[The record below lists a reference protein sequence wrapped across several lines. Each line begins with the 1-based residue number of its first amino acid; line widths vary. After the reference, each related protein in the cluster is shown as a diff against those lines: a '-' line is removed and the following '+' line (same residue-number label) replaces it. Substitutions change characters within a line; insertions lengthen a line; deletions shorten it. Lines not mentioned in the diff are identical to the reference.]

1 MTYQE
6 AVEYLYTQTPLF
18 QNVGQ
23 EAYKEG
29 LYNTVT
35 IDRHLGCPHKLFKTI
50 HVAGTNGKGSVS
62 HTLAAI
68 LQASGLKT
76 GLYTSP
82 HLTDFRE
89 RIRVNGKPVSQ
100 DYVVRFIP
108 NNKDFLEPLHPSFF
122 EVTTAMALSWFA
134 EQEVDVAVIETGLGG
149 RLDCTNIIT
158 PALSIITNIGYDHM
172 KFLGDTLSQIAFEKA
187 GIIKK
192 NVPVVIGEH
201 TPETRT
207 VFERKAEEVGTNIVF
222 AQDNCKIISHKYI
235 SPGKVIYQTAAL
247 TELESGLGGLC
258 QEKNANTILT
268 ALEVLQQNR
277 KFSITEQ
284 AIRKGF
290 KDVCR
295 MTGLRGRWQLVSKKP
310 DIICDTGHNSHGLKY
325 IAQHLEELS
334 SKPGFGQ
341 LRIVMGMVNDKDVS
355 YVLALMPRNARYY
368 FTQASVK
375 RALEASSLRD
385 MARQAG
391 LTGRVYGTVAQAVS
405 AAQREASAQ
414 DLIFVGGSTF
424 VVADLLTMPEF
435 FING

>member
-50 HVAGTNGKGSVS
+50 HIAGTNGKGSVS

-89 RIRVNGKPVSQ
+89 RIRVNGKPVSPEF
-100 DYVVRFIP
+100 VVSFIEK
-108 NNKDFLEPLHPSFF
+108 NREFLEPLHPSFF
-122 EVTTAMALSWFA
+122 EVTTAMAFSWFA
-134 EQEVDVAVIETGLGG
+134 DQEVDVAVIETGLGG
-149 RLDCTNIIT
+149 RMDCTNIIK
-158 PALSIITNIGYDHM
+158 PVLSIITNIGYDHM
-172 KFLGDTLSQIAFEKA
+172 KFLGNTLEQIAFEKA

-192 NVPVVIGEH
+192 NVPVIIGEH
-201 TPETRT
+201 TDETRP
-207 VFERKAEEVGTNIVF
+207 VFERKAEEVGTRVVF
-222 AQDNCKIISHKYI
+222 AQDNCKIISHKYV
-235 SPGKVIYQTAAL
+235 SPSKVIYETAAL
-247 TELESGLGGLC
+247 PELESGLAGLC
-258 QEKNANTILT
+258 QENNANTILT
-268 ALEVLQQNR
+268 AVDELKR
-277 KFSITEQ
+277 RRFSITET

-295 MTGLRGRWQLVSKKP
+295 MTGLRGRWQLVSRKP

-325 IAQHLEELS
+325 IAKHLEELS

-341 LRIVMGMVNDKDVS
+341 LRIVMGMVNDKDVTD
-355 YVLALMPRNARYY
+355 VLALMPKDARYY
-368 FTQASVK
+368 FTQASVQ
-375 RALEASSLRD
+375 RALDASSLRE

-391 LTGRVYGTVAQAVS
+391 LTGRVYRTVAHAVNT
-405 AAQREASAQ
+405 AQREAAPE

-424 VVADLLTMPEF
+424 VVADLLTMPDF
-435 FING
+435 FIQG

>member
-35 IDRHLGCPHKLFKTI
+35 IDRHLGCPHKLYKTI

-68 LQASGLKT
+68 LQASGYKT

-89 RIRVNGKPVSQ
+89 RIRVNGKPVTPEF
-100 DYVVRFIP
+100 VVKFIER
-108 NNKDFLEPLHPSFF
+108 NREFLEPLHPSFF
-122 EVTTAMALSWFA
+122 EVTTAMAFSWFA

-149 RLDCTNIIT
+149 RLDCTNIIK
-158 PALSIITNIGYDHM
+158 PVLSIITNIGYDHM
-172 KFLGDTLSQIAFEKA
+172 KFLGETLPGIAFEKA

-192 NVPVVIGEH
+192 NVPVVIGEY

-207 VFERKAEEVGTNIVF
+207 VFERKAEEVSTRIVF
-222 AQDNCKIISHKYI
+222 AEDNCKIISQKYHNP
-235 SPGKVIYQTAAL
+235 SKVVYETTAYPA
-247 TELESGLGGLC
+247 LESGLAGLC

-268 ALEVLQQNR
+268 ALDELKKK
-277 KFSITEQ
+277 KFNIPES
-284 AIRKGF
+284 AVRKGF
-290 KDVCR
+290 KNVCR

-325 IAQHLEELS
+325 IAKHLEELS
-334 SKPGFGQ
+334 AKPGFGQ
-341 LRIVMGMVNDKDVS
+341 LRIVMGMVNDKDITD
-355 YVLALMPRNARYY
+355 VLALMPRNARYY

-375 RALEASSLRD
+375 RSLDASTLRD
-385 MARQAG
+385 LARQAG
-391 LTGRVYGTVAQAVS
+391 LTGRVYRSVAQAVDTARRE
-405 AAQREASAQ
+405 AAQN

-435 FING
+435 FIQG

>member
-1 MTYQE
+1 MTYQD
-6 AVEYLYTQTPLF
+6 AIEYLYTQTPLF

-35 IDRHLGCPHKLFKTI
+35 IDRHLGCPHKLYKTI

-68 LQASGLKT
+68 LQASGYKT

-89 RIRVNGKPVSQ
+89 RIRIDGKPISP
-100 DYVVRFIP
+100 DFVVKFIE
-108 NNKDFLEPLHPSFF
+108 NNRDFLEPLHPSFF
-122 EVTTAMALSWFA
+122 EVTTAMAFSWFA
-134 EQEVDVAVIETGLGG
+134 QQEVDVAVIETGLGG
-149 RLDCTNIIT
+149 RLDCTNIIK
-158 PALSIITNIGYDHM
+158 PVLSIITNIGFDHT
-172 KFLGDTLSQIAFEKA
+172 KFLGDTLPRIAFEKA

-192 NVPVVIGEH
+192 NVPAIIGEH
-201 TPETRT
+201 CDQTRP
-207 VFERKAEEVGTNIVF
+207 VFERKAEEVGAKIVF

-235 SPGKVIYQTAAL
+235 NPSKVVYETAAL
-247 TELESGLGGLC
+247 PGLESGLAGMC

-268 ALEVLQQNR
+268 AVDELKR
-277 KFSITEQ
+277 RRFRITED
-284 AIRKGF
+284 AVRKGF
-290 KDVCR
+290 RDVCR
-295 MTGLRGRWQLVSKKP
+295 MTGLRGRWQLVRRKP

-334 SKPGFGQ
+334 SKPGAGQ
-341 LRIVMGMVNDKDVS
+341 LRIVMGMVNDKDIS
-355 YVLALMPRNARYY
+355 DVLAVMPRNARYY
-368 FTQASVK
+368 FTQASVQ
-375 RALEASSLRD
+375 RALDASTLRD

-391 LTGRVYGTVAQAVS
+391 LTGRVFRSVAQAINT
-405 AAQREASAQ
+405 AQREAAPE

-424 VVADLLTMPEF
+424 VVADLLTMRDF
-435 FING
+435 FIQG

>member
-35 IDRHLGCPHKLFKTI
+35 IDRHLGCPHKLYKTI

-68 LQASGLKT
+68 LQASGYKT

-89 RIRVNGKPVSQ
+89 RTRVNGKPVTPEF
-100 DYVVRFIP
+100 VVKFIER
-108 NNKDFLEPLHPSFF
+108 NREFLEPLHPSFF
-122 EVTTAMALSWFA
+122 EVTTAMAFSWFA

-149 RLDCTNIIT
+149 RLDCTNIIK
-158 PALSIITNIGYDHM
+158 PVLSIITNIGYDHM
-172 KFLGDTLSQIAFEKA
+172 KFLGETLPGIAFEKA

-207 VFERKAEEVGTNIVF
+207 VFERKAEEVSTRIVF
-222 AQDNCKIISHKYI
+222 AEDNCKIISQKYHNP
-235 SPGKVIYQTAAL
+235 SKVVYETTAYPA
-247 TELESGLGGLC
+247 LESGLAGLC

-268 ALEVLQQNR
+268 ALDELKKK
-277 KFSITEQ
+277 KFNIPES
-284 AIRKGF
+284 AVRKGF
-290 KDVCR
+290 KNVCR

-325 IAQHLEELS
+325 IAKHLEELS
-334 SKPGFGQ
+334 AKPGFGQ
-341 LRIVMGMVNDKDVS
+341 LRIVMGMVNDKDITD
-355 YVLALMPRNARYY
+355 VLALMPRNARYY

-375 RALEASSLRD
+375 RALDASTLRD
-385 MARQAG
+385 MARQVG
-391 LTGRVYGTVAQAVS
+391 LTGRVYRTVAQAVDM
-405 AAQREASAQ
+405 ARREAAPE

-435 FING
+435 FIQG

>member
-1 MTYQE
+1 MNYQE

-89 RIRVNGKPVSQ
+89 RIRVNGKPVSPEF
-100 DYVVRFIP
+100 VVNFIEK
-108 NNKDFLEPLHPSFF
+108 NREFLEPLHPSFF
-122 EVTTAMALSWFA
+122 EVTTAMAFSWFA

-149 RLDCTNIIT
+149 RMDCTNIIKPT
-158 PALSIITNIGYDHM
+158 LSVITNIGYDHM
-172 KFLGDTLSQIAFEKA
+172 KFLGDTLQQIAYEKA

-192 NVPVVIGEH
+192 NVPVIIGEH
-201 TPETRT
+201 NEITRE
-207 VFERKAEEVGTNIVF
+207 VFTRKAEEVGTKVIF
-222 AQDNCKIISHKYI
+222 AQDDCKIISHKYVNP
-235 SPGKVIYQTAAL
+235 SKVVYETAAL
-247 TELESGLGGLC
+247 PALESGLAGMC
-258 QEKNANTILT
+258 QQNNANTILT
-268 ALEVLQQNR
+268 AVDELKR
-277 KFSITEQ
+277 HKFSITEA

-295 MTGLRGRWQLVSKKP
+295 MTGLRGRWQRVGKKP

-325 IAQHLEELS
+325 IAKHLEELS

-355 YVLALMPRNARYY
+355 DVLAIMPKNARYY
-368 FTQASVK
+368 FTQASVQ
-375 RALEASSLRD
+375 RALDASKLRD
-385 MARQAG
+385 LAREAG
-391 LTGRVYGTVAQAVS
+391 LTGRVFRTVAQAVTT
-405 AAQREASAQ
+405 AQREASAE

-424 VVADLLTMPEF
+424 VVADLLTMPDF
-435 FING
+435 YIQG

>member
-35 IDRHLGCPHKLFKTI
+35 IDRHLGCPHKLYKTI

-68 LQASGLKT
+68 LQASGFKT

-89 RIRVNGKPVSQ
+89 RIRVNGKPVSPE
-100 DYVVRFIP
+100 YVAGFIEK
-108 NNKDFLEPLHPSFF
+108 NREFLEPLHPSFF
-122 EVTTAMALSWFA
+122 EVATAMAFSWFA
-134 EQEVDVAVIETGLGG
+134 EQEVDIAVIETGLGG
-149 RLDCTNIIT
+149 RLDCTNIIR
-158 PALSIITNIGYDHM
+158 PVLSIITNIGFDHT
-172 KFLGDTLSQIAFEKA
+172 KFLGDTLPRIAFEKA

-192 NVPVVIGEH
+192 NVPVVIGEYNE
-201 TPETRT
+201 ETRP
-207 VFERKAEEVGTNIVF
+207 VFERKAEEVNTRITF
-222 AQDNCKIISHKYI
+222 AQDNCKIISQKYI
-235 SPGKVIYQTAAL
+235 NPSKVIYETAAL
-247 TELESGLGGLC
+247 PALESGLAGLC

-268 ALEVLQQNR
+268 AIDELKRRRFKIPEA
-277 KFSITEQ
+277 

-290 KDVCR
+290 REVCR

-334 SKPGFGQ
+334 SRPGAGQ
-341 LRIVMGMVNDKDVS
+341 LRIVMGMVNDKDITQ
-355 YVLALMPRNARYY
+355 VLALMPRNALYY
-368 FTQASVK
+368 FTQASVR
-375 RALEASSLRD
+375 RALDAGSLRD
-385 MARQAG
+385 MAREAG
-391 LTGRVYGTVAQAVS
+391 LTGRVYRTVAQAVKT
-405 AAQREASAQ
+405 AQREAAPQ

-435 FING
+435 FIHG

>member
-35 IDRHLGCPHKLFKTI
+35 IDRHLGCPHKLYKTI

-68 LQASGLKT
+68 LQASGYKT

-89 RIRVNGKPVSQ
+89 RIRVNGKPVAPEF
-100 DYVVRFIP
+100 VVKFIER
-108 NNKDFLEPLHPSFF
+108 NREFLEPLHPSFF
-122 EVTTAMALSWFA
+122 EVTTAMAFSWFA

-149 RLDCTNIIT
+149 RLDCTNIIK
-158 PALSIITNIGYDHM
+158 PVLSIITNIGYDHM
-172 KFLGDTLSQIAFEKA
+172 KFLGETLPGIAFEKA

-207 VFERKAEEVGTNIVF
+207 VFERKAEEVSTRIVF
-222 AQDNCKIISHKYI
+222 AEDNCKIISQKYHNP
-235 SPGKVIYQTAAL
+235 SKVVYETAAYPA
-247 TELESGLGGLC
+247 LESGLAGLC

-268 ALEVLQQNR
+268 ALDELKKK
-277 KFSITEQ
+277 KFNIPES
-284 AIRKGF
+284 AVRKGF
-290 KDVCR
+290 KNVCR

-325 IAQHLEELS
+325 IARHLEELS
-334 SKPGFGQ
+334 AKPGFGQ
-341 LRIVMGMVNDKDVS
+341 LRIVMGMVNDKDITD
-355 YVLALMPRNARYY
+355 VLALMPRNARYY

-375 RALEASSLRD
+375 RALDASTLRD
-385 MARQAG
+385 LARQAG
-391 LTGRVYGTVAQAVS
+391 LTGRVYRSVAQAVDTARRE
-405 AAQREASAQ
+405 AAQN

-424 VVADLLTMPEF
+424 VVADLLTMPDF
-435 FING
+435 FIQG

>member
-35 IDRHLGCPHKLFKTI
+35 IDRYLGCPHKLYKTI

-68 LQASGLKT
+68 LQASGYKT

-89 RIRVNGKPVSQ
+89 RIRVNGKPVSP
-100 DYVVRFIP
+100 DFVVKFIEK
-108 NNKDFLEPLHPSFF
+108 NRDFLEPLHPSFF
-122 EVTTAMALSWFA
+122 EVTTAMAFSWFA
-134 EQEVDVAVIETGLGG
+134 EQEVDIAVIETGLGG
-149 RLDCTNIIT
+149 RLDCTNIIK
-158 PALSIITNIGYDHM
+158 PVLSIITNIGFDHT
-172 KFLGDTLSQIAFEKA
+172 KFLGSTLPGIAFEKA

-192 NVPVVIGEH
+192 NVPVVIGEY
-201 TPETRT
+201 TDETRP
-207 VFERKAEEVGTNIVF
+207 VFERKAEEVGTRIVF
-222 AQDNCKIISHKYI
+222 AQDDCKIISHKYVNP
-235 SPGKVIYQTAAL
+235 SKVVYETAEL
-247 TELESGLGGLC
+247 PQLESGLAGLC
-258 QEKNANTILT
+258 QDKNANTILT
-268 ALEVLQQNR
+268 AVSELKR
-277 KFSITEQ
+277 KKFDITE
-284 AIRKGF
+284 AAVRKGF

-295 MTGLRGRWQLVSKKP
+295 MTGLRGRWQLVRKKP

-341 LRIVMGMVNDKDVS
+341 LRIVLGMVNDKDVS
-355 YVLALMPRNARYY
+355 QVLAIMPRNARYY

-375 RALEASSLRD
+375 RALDASSLRE
-385 MARQAG
+385 MAREAG
-391 LTGRVYGTVAQAVS
+391 LTGRVYRTVAQAVS
-405 AAQREASAQ
+405 TAQREASAN

-424 VVADLLTMPEF
+424 VVADLLTMREF
-435 FING
+435 FIQG

>member
-35 IDRHLGCPHKLFKTI
+35 IDRHLGCPHKLYKTI

-68 LQASGLKT
+68 LQASGYKT

-89 RIRVNGKPVSQ
+89 RIRVNGKPVAPEF
-100 DYVVRFIP
+100 VVKFIER
-108 NNKDFLEPLHPSFF
+108 NREFLEPLHPSFF
-122 EVTTAMALSWFA
+122 EVTTAMAFSWFA

-149 RLDCTNIIT
+149 RLDCTNIIK
-158 PALSIITNIGYDHM
+158 PVLSIITNIGYDHM
-172 KFLGDTLSQIAFEKA
+172 KFLGETLPGIAFEKA

-192 NVPVVIGEH
+192 NVPVVIGEY

-207 VFERKAEEVGTNIVF
+207 VFERKAEEVSTRILF
-222 AQDNCKIISHKYI
+222 AEDNCKIISQKYHNP
-235 SPGKVIYQTAAL
+235 SKVVYETTAYPA
-247 TELESGLGGLC
+247 LESGLAGLC

-268 ALEVLQQNR
+268 ALDELKKK
-277 KFSITEQ
+277 KFNIPES
-284 AIRKGF
+284 AVRKGF
-290 KDVCR
+290 KNVCR

-325 IAQHLEELS
+325 IAKHLEELS
-334 SKPGFGQ
+334 AKPGFGQ
-341 LRIVMGMVNDKDVS
+341 LRIVMGMVNDKDITD
-355 YVLALMPRNARYY
+355 VLALMPRNARYY

-375 RALEASSLRD
+375 RSLDASTLRD
-385 MARQAG
+385 LARQAG
-391 LTGRVYGTVAQAVS
+391 LTGRVYRSVAQAVDTARRE
-405 AAQREASAQ
+405 AAQN

-435 FING
+435 FIQG

>member
-35 IDRHLGCPHKLFKTI
+35 IDRHLGCPHKLYKTI

-68 LQASGLKT
+68 LQASGYKT

-89 RIRVNGKPVSQ
+89 RIRVNGKPVSP
-100 DYVVRFIP
+100 DFVVRFIEK
-108 NNKDFLEPLHPSFF
+108 NRDFLEPLHPSFF
-122 EVTTAMALSWFA
+122 EVTTAMAFSWFA

-149 RLDCTNIIT
+149 RLDCTNIIK
-158 PALSIITNIGYDHM
+158 PVLSIITYIGFDHM
-172 KFLGDTLSQIAFEKA
+172 KFLGETLPGIAFEKA

-192 NVPVVIGEH
+192 NVPVIIGEH

-207 VFERKAEEVGTNIVF
+207 VFERKAEEVSTRIVF
-222 AQDNCKIISHKYI
+222 AEDNCKIISHKYFNP
-235 SPGKVIYQTAAL
+235 SKVVYEAAGL
-247 TELESGLGGLC
+247 PALESGLAGMC

-268 ALEVLQQNR
+268 ALDELKHK
-277 KFSITEQ
+277 KFDIPES

-290 KDVCR
+290 KSVCR

-325 IAQHLEELS
+325 IARHLEDLS

-341 LRIVMGMVNDKDVS
+341 LRIVLGMVNDKDVTE
-355 YVLALMPRNARYY
+355 VLAIMPRGARYY

-375 RALEASSLRD
+375 RALDASTLRD

-391 LTGRVYGTVAQAVS
+391 LTGRVYRTVAQAVDT
-405 AAQREASAQ
+405 ARREAAPD

-435 FING
+435 FIQG

>member
-35 IDRHLGCPHKLFKTI
+35 IDRHLGCPHKLYKTI

-68 LQASGLKT
+68 LQASGYKT

-89 RIRVNGKPVSQ
+89 RIRVNGKPVTPEF
-100 DYVVRFIP
+100 VVKFIER
-108 NNKDFLEPLHPSFF
+108 NREFLEPLHPSFF
-122 EVTTAMALSWFA
+122 EVTTAMAFSWFA

-149 RLDCTNIIT
+149 RLDCTNIIK
-158 PALSIITNIGYDHM
+158 PVLSIITNIGYDHM
-172 KFLGDTLSQIAFEKA
+172 KFLGETLPGIAFEKA

-192 NVPVVIGEH
+192 NVPVVIGEY

-207 VFERKAEEVGTNIVF
+207 VFERKAEEVSTRIVF
-222 AQDNCKIISHKYI
+222 AEDNCKIISQKYHNP
-235 SPGKVIYQTAAL
+235 SKVVYETTVYPA
-247 TELESGLGGLC
+247 LESGLAGLC

-268 ALEVLQQNR
+268 ALDELKKK
-277 KFSITEQ
+277 KFNIPES
-284 AIRKGF
+284 AVRKGF
-290 KDVCR
+290 KNVCR
-295 MTGLRGRWQLVSKKP
+295 TTGLRGRWQLVSKKP

-325 IAQHLEELS
+325 IAKHLEELS
-334 SKPGFGQ
+334 AKPGFGQ
-341 LRIVMGMVNDKDVS
+341 LRIVMGMVNDKDITD
-355 YVLALMPRNARYY
+355 VLALMPRNARYY

-375 RALEASSLRD
+375 RALDASTLRD
-385 MARQAG
+385 LARQAG
-391 LTGRVYGTVAQAVS
+391 LTGRVYRSVAQAVDTARRE
-405 AAQREASAQ
+405 AAQN

-435 FING
+435 FIQG

>member
-6 AVEYLYTQTPLF
+6 AIEYLYTQTPLF

-35 IDRHLGCPHKLFKTI
+35 IDRHLGCPHKLYKTI

-68 LQASGLKT
+68 LQASGYKT

-89 RIRVNGKPVSQ
+89 RIRIDGKPISP
-100 DYVVRFIP
+100 DFVVKFIE
-108 NNKDFLEPLHPSFF
+108 NNRDFLEPLHPSFF
-122 EVTTAMALSWFA
+122 EVTTAMAFSWFA
-134 EQEVDVAVIETGLGG
+134 QQEVDIAVIETGLGG
-149 RLDCTNIIT
+149 RLDCTNIIK
-158 PALSIITNIGYDHM
+158 PVLSIITNIGFDHT
-172 KFLGDTLSQIAFEKA
+172 KFLGDTLPRIAFEKA

-192 NVPVVIGEH
+192 NVPAIIGEH
-201 TPETRT
+201 CDQTRP
-207 VFERKAEEVGTNIVF
+207 VFERKAEEVGTRIVF

-235 SPGKVIYQTAAL
+235 NPSKVIYETAAL
-247 TELESGLGGLC
+247 PGLESGLAGMC

-268 ALEVLQQNR
+268 AVDELKR
-277 KFSITEQ
+277 RRFRITED
-284 AIRKGF
+284 AIRTGF
-290 KDVCR
+290 RDVCR
-295 MTGLRGRWQLVSKKP
+295 MTGLRGRWQLVRRKP

-334 SKPGFGQ
+334 SKPGAGQ
-341 LRIVMGMVNDKDVS
+341 LRIVMGMVNDKDIS
-355 YVLALMPRNARYY
+355 DVLAVMPRNARYY
-368 FTQASVK
+368 FTQASVQ
-375 RALEASSLRD
+375 RALDASTLRD

-391 LTGRVYGTVAQAVS
+391 LTGRVFRTVAQAINT
-405 AAQREASAQ
+405 AQREAAPE

-424 VVADLLTMPEF
+424 VVADLLTMRDF
-435 FING
+435 FIQG

>member
-1 MTYQE
+1 MTYQD
-6 AVEYLYTQTPLF
+6 AIEYLYTQTPLF

-35 IDRHLGCPHKLFKTI
+35 IDRHLGCPHKLYKTI

-68 LQASGLKT
+68 LQASGYKT

-89 RIRVNGKPVSQ
+89 RIRIDGKPISP
-100 DYVVRFIP
+100 DFVVKFIE
-108 NNKDFLEPLHPSFF
+108 NNRDFLEPLHPSFF
-122 EVTTAMALSWFA
+122 EVTTAMAFSWFA
-134 EQEVDVAVIETGLGG
+134 QQEVDVAVIETGLGG
-149 RLDCTNIIT
+149 RLDCTNIIK
-158 PALSIITNIGYDHM
+158 PVLSIITNIGFDHT
-172 KFLGDTLSQIAFEKA
+172 KFLGDTLPRIAFEKA

-192 NVPVVIGEH
+192 NVPAIIGEH
-201 TPETRT
+201 CDQTRP
-207 VFERKAEEVGTNIVF
+207 VFERKAEEVGARIVF

-235 SPGKVIYQTAAL
+235 NPSKVVYETEAMPG
-247 TELESGLGGLC
+247 LESGLAGMC

-268 ALEVLQQNR
+268 AIDELKR
-277 KFSITEQ
+277 RRFRITED
-284 AIRKGF
+284 AVRKGF
-290 KDVCR
+290 RDVCR
-295 MTGLRGRWQLVSKKP
+295 MTGLRGRWQLVRRKP

-334 SKPGFGQ
+334 SKPGAGQ
-341 LRIVMGMVNDKDVS
+341 LRIVMGMVNDKDIS
-355 YVLALMPRNARYY
+355 DVLAVMPRNARYY
-368 FTQASVK
+368 FTQASVQ
-375 RALEASSLRD
+375 RALDASTLRD

-391 LTGRVYGTVAQAVS
+391 LTGRVFRSVTQAINT
-405 AAQREASAQ
+405 AQREAAPE

-424 VVADLLTMPEF
+424 VVADLLTMRDF
-435 FING
+435 FIQG

>member
-35 IDRHLGCPHKLFKTI
+35 IDRHLGCPHKLYKTI

-68 LQASGLKT
+68 LQASGYKT

-89 RIRVNGKPVSQ
+89 RIRVNGKPVTPEF
-100 DYVVRFIP
+100 VVKFIER
-108 NNKDFLEPLHPSFF
+108 NREFLEPLHPSFF
-122 EVTTAMALSWFA
+122 EVTTAMAFSWFA

-149 RLDCTNIIT
+149 RLDCTNIIK
-158 PALSIITNIGYDHM
+158 PVLSIITNIGYDHM
-172 KFLGDTLSQIAFEKA
+172 KFLGETLPGIAFEKA

-192 NVPVVIGEH
+192 NVPVIIGEY

-207 VFERKAEEVGTNIVF
+207 VFERKAEEVSTRIVF
-222 AQDNCKIISHKYI
+222 AEDNCKIISQKYHNP
-235 SPGKVIYQTAAL
+235 SKVVYETTAYPA
-247 TELESGLGGLC
+247 LESGLAGLC

-268 ALEVLQQNR
+268 ALDELKKK
-277 KFSITEQ
+277 KFDIPES

-290 KDVCR
+290 KSVCR

-325 IAQHLEELS
+325 IAKHLEELS
-334 SKPGFGQ
+334 AKPGFGQ
-341 LRIVMGMVNDKDVS
+341 LRIVMGMVNDKDITD
-355 YVLALMPRNARYY
+355 VLALMPRNARYY

-375 RALEASSLRD
+375 RALDASTLRD
-385 MARQAG
+385 LARQAG
-391 LTGRVYGTVAQAVS
+391 LTGRVYRSVAQAVDTARRE
-405 AAQREASAQ
+405 AAQN

-435 FING
+435 FIQG

>member
-1 MTYQE
+1 MTDQE

-35 IDRHLGCPHKLFKTI
+35 IDRHLGCPHKLYKTI

-68 LQASGLKT
+68 LQASGYKT

-89 RIRVNGKPVSQ
+89 RIRVNGKPVTPEF
-100 DYVVRFIP
+100 VVKFIEK
-108 NNKDFLEPLHPSFF
+108 NREFLEPLHPSFF
-122 EVTTAMALSWFA
+122 EVTTAMAFSWFA

-149 RLDCTNIIT
+149 RLDCTNIIK
-158 PALSIITNIGYDHM
+158 PVLSIITNIGFDHT
-172 KFLGDTLSQIAFEKA
+172 KFLGDTLPRIAFEKA

-192 NVPVVIGEH
+192 NVPVVIGEY
-201 TPETRT
+201 TDETRP
-207 VFERKAEEVGTNIVF
+207 VFERKAEEVGTRIVF

-235 SPGKVIYQTAAL
+235 NPSKVVYETPDLPQ
-247 TELESGLGGLC
+247 LESGLAGLC
-258 QEKNANTILT
+258 QEKNANTIL
-268 ALEVLQQNR
+268 AAVSELKRR
-277 KFSITEQ
+277 KFDITET
-284 AIRKGF
+284 AVRKGF

-295 MTGLRGRWQLVSKKP
+295 MTGLRGRWQLVRKKP

-341 LRIVMGMVNDKDVS
+341 LRIVLGMVNDKDVAQ
-355 YVLALMPRNARYY
+355 VLGIMPRSARYY

-375 RALEASSLRD
+375 RALDASSLRE
-385 MARQAG
+385 MAREAG
-391 LTGRVYGTVAQAVS
+391 LTGRVYRTVAQAVS
-405 AAQREASAQ
+405 TAQREASPN

-424 VVADLLTMPEF
+424 VVADLLTMREF
-435 FING
+435 FIQG

>member
-1 MTYQE
+1 MNYQE

-62 HTLAAI
+62 HTLAAS

-89 RIRVNGKPVSQ
+89 RIRVNGKPVSP
-100 DYVVRFIP
+100 DYVVKFIE

-122 EVTTAMALSWFA
+122 EVTTALAFSWFA
-134 EQEVDVAVIETGLGG
+134 EQEVDIAVIETGLGG

-158 PALSIITNIGYDHM
+158 PVISVITNIGYDHM
-172 KFLGDTLSQIAFEKA
+172 KFLGDTLGQIAFEKA

-192 NVPVVIGEH
+192 NVPVIIGEH
-201 TPETRT
+201 TDETRK
-207 VFERKAEEVGTNIVF
+207 VFERKAEEVGTKIVF
-222 AQDNCKIISHKYI
+222 AQDNCKIISHKYVNP
-235 SPGKVIYQTAAL
+235 SKVVYET
-247 TELESGLGGLC
+247 TSMDSLESGLAGLC

-268 ALEVLQQNR
+268 AIDELKHKRFDLPE
-277 KFSITEQ
+277 S

-325 IAQHLEELS
+325 IAKHLEELS
-334 SKPGFGQ
+334 SKPGAGQ

-355 YVLALMPRNARYY
+355 EVLAIMPRNARYY

-375 RALEASSLRD
+375 RALDASSLRE
-385 MARQAG
+385 MARQSG
-391 LTGRVYGTVAQAVS
+391 LTGRVYSSVPQAVM

-435 FING
+435 FIQG

>member
-1 MTYQE
+1 MTYKE

-35 IDRHLGCPHKLFKTI
+35 IDRHLGCPHKLYKTI

-68 LQASGLKT
+68 LQASGYKT

-89 RIRVNGKPVSQ
+89 RIRVNGKPVTPEF
-100 DYVVRFIP
+100 VVKFIER
-108 NNKDFLEPLHPSFF
+108 NREFLEPLHPSFF
-122 EVTTAMALSWFA
+122 EVTTAMAFSWFA

-149 RLDCTNIIT
+149 RLDCTNIIK
-158 PALSIITNIGYDHM
+158 PVLSIITNIGYDHM
-172 KFLGDTLSQIAFEKA
+172 KFLGETLPGIAFEKA

-207 VFERKAEEVGTNIVF
+207 VFERKAEEVSTRIVF
-222 AQDNCKIISHKYI
+222 AEDNCKIISQKYHNP
-235 SPGKVIYQTAAL
+235 SKVVYETAAYPA
-247 TELESGLGGLC
+247 LESGLAGLC

-268 ALEVLQQNR
+268 ALDELKKK
-277 KFSITEQ
+277 KFNIPES
-284 AIRKGF
+284 AVRKGF
-290 KDVCR
+290 KNVCR

-325 IAQHLEELS
+325 IARHLEELS
-334 SKPGFGQ
+334 AKPGFGQ
-341 LRIVMGMVNDKDVS
+341 LRIVMGMVNDKDITD
-355 YVLALMPRNARYY
+355 VLALMPRNARYY

-375 RALEASSLRD
+375 RALDASTLRD
-385 MARQAG
+385 LARQAG
-391 LTGRVYGTVAQAVS
+391 LTGRVYRSVAQAVDTARRE
-405 AAQREASAQ
+405 AAQN

-435 FING
+435 FIQG

>member
-35 IDRHLGCPHKLFKTI
+35 IDRHIGCPHKLFKTI
-50 HVAGTNGKGSVS
+50 HIAGTNGKGSVS

-89 RIRVNGKPVSQ
+89 RIRVNGKPVSPQ
-100 DYVVRFIP
+100 FVVNFIEK
-108 NNKDFLEPLHPSFF
+108 NREFLEPLHPSFF
-122 EVTTAMALSWFA
+122 EVTTAMAFSWFA
-134 EQEVDVAVIETGLGG
+134 DQEVDVAVIETGLGG
-149 RLDCTNIIT
+149 RIDCTNIIK
-158 PALSIITNIGYDHM
+158 PVLSVITNIGFDHM
-172 KFLGDTLSQIAFEKA
+172 KFLGQTMQQIAFEKA

-192 NVPVVIGEH
+192 NVPVIIGEH
-201 TPETRT
+201 DDTTRI
-207 VFERKAEEVGTNIVF
+207 VFERKAEEVGTKVIF

-235 SPGKVIYQTAAL
+235 NPSKVVYETAAL
-247 TELESGLGGLC
+247 PALESGLAGMC

-268 ALEVLQQNR
+268 AVDELKR
-277 KFSITEQ
+277 HKFSITE
-284 AIRKGF
+284 ASIRKGF

-295 MTGLRGRWQLVSKKP
+295 MTGLRGRWQRVGKEP

-341 LRIVMGMVNDKDVS
+341 LRIVMGMVNDKDVTD
-355 YVLALMPRNARYY
+355 VLALMPRNARYY
-368 FTQASVK
+368 FTRASVQ
-375 RALEASSLRD
+375 RALDAGTLKE
-385 MARQAG
+385 MAKQAG
-391 LTGRVYGTVAQAVS
+391 LTGSVYRTVAQAVN
-405 AAQREASAQ
+405 AAQREASPE

-435 FING
+435 FIQG

>member
-6 AVEYLYTQTPLF
+6 ALEYLYTQTPLF

-35 IDRHLGCPHKLFKTI
+35 IDRHLGCPHKLYKTI

-68 LQASGLKT
+68 LQASGYKT

-89 RIRVNGKPVSQ
+89 RIRVNGKPVTPEF
-100 DYVVRFIP
+100 VVKFIEK
-108 NNKDFLEPLHPSFF
+108 NREFLEPLHPSFF
-122 EVTTAMALSWFA
+122 EVTTAMAFSWFA

-149 RLDCTNIIT
+149 RLDCTNIIK
-158 PALSIITNIGYDHM
+158 PVLSIITNIGYDHM
-172 KFLGDTLSQIAFEKA
+172 KFLGETLPGIAFEKA

-192 NVPVVIGEH
+192 NVPVVIGEY

-207 VFERKAEEVGTNIVF
+207 VFERKAEEVSTRIVF
-222 AQDNCKIISHKYI
+222 AEDNCKIISQKYHNP
-235 SPGKVIYQTAAL
+235 SKVVYETTAYPA
-247 TELESGLGGLC
+247 LESGLAGLC

-268 ALEVLQQNR
+268 ALDELKKK
-277 KFSITEQ
+277 KFDIQES

-290 KDVCR
+290 KSVCR

-325 IAQHLEELS
+325 IAKHLEELS
-334 SKPGFGQ
+334 AKPGFGQ
-341 LRIVMGMVNDKDVS
+341 LRIVMGMVNDKDITD
-355 YVLALMPRNARYY
+355 VLALMPRNARYY

-375 RALEASSLRD
+375 RALDASTLRD
-385 MARQAG
+385 LARQAG
-391 LTGRVYGTVAQAVS
+391 LTGRVYRSVAQAVDTARRE
-405 AAQREASAQ
+405 AAQN

-435 FING
+435 FIQG

>member
-35 IDRHLGCPHKLFKTI
+35 IDRHLGCPHKLYKTI

-68 LQASGLKT
+68 LQAAGYKT

-89 RIRVNGKPVSQ
+89 RIRVNGKPVTPEF
-100 DYVVRFIP
+100 VVKFIER
-108 NNKDFLEPLHPSFF
+108 NREFLEPLHPSFF
-122 EVTTAMALSWFA
+122 EVTTAMAFSWFA

-149 RLDCTNIIT
+149 RLDCTNIIK
-158 PALSIITNIGYDHM
+158 PVLSIITNIGHDHM
-172 KFLGDTLSQIAFEKA
+172 KFLGETLPGIAFEKA

-192 NVPVVIGEH
+192 NVPVVIGEY

-207 VFERKAEEVGTNIVF
+207 VFERKAEEVSTRIVF
-222 AQDNCKIISHKYI
+222 AEDNCKIISQKYHNP
-235 SPGKVIYQTAAL
+235 SKVVYETTAYPA
-247 TELESGLGGLC
+247 LESGLAGLC

-268 ALEVLQQNR
+268 ALDELKKK
-277 KFSITEQ
+277 KFDITES

-290 KDVCR
+290 KSVCR

-325 IAQHLEELS
+325 IAKHLEELS
-334 SKPGFGQ
+334 AKPGFGQ
-341 LRIVMGMVNDKDVS
+341 LRIVMGMVNDKDITD
-355 YVLALMPRNARYY
+355 VLALMPRNARYY

-375 RALEASSLRD
+375 RALDASTLRD
-385 MARQAG
+385 LARQAG
-391 LTGRVYGTVAQAVS
+391 LTGRVYRSVAQAVDTARRE
-405 AAQREASAQ
+405 AAQN

-435 FING
+435 FIQG

>member
-6 AVEYLYTQTPLF
+6 ALEYLYTQTPLF

-35 IDRHLGCPHKLFKTI
+35 IDRHLGCPHKLYKTI

-68 LQASGLKT
+68 LQASGYKT

-89 RIRVNGKPVSQ
+89 RIRVNGKPVAPEF
-100 DYVVRFIP
+100 VVKFIER
-108 NNKDFLEPLHPSFF
+108 NREFLEPLHPSFF
-122 EVTTAMALSWFA
+122 EVTTAMAFSWFA

-149 RLDCTNIIT
+149 RLDCTNIIK
-158 PALSIITNIGYDHM
+158 PVLSIITNIGYDHM
-172 KFLGDTLSQIAFEKA
+172 KFLGETLPGIAFEKA

-192 NVPVVIGEH
+192 NVPVVIGEY

-207 VFERKAEEVGTNIVF
+207 VFERKAEEVSTRIVF
-222 AQDNCKIISHKYI
+222 AEDNCKIISQKYHNP
-235 SPGKVIYQTAAL
+235 SKVVYETTAYPA
-247 TELESGLGGLC
+247 LESGLAGLC

-268 ALEVLQQNR
+268 ALDELKKK
-277 KFSITEQ
+277 KFNIPES
-284 AIRKGF
+284 AARKGF
-290 KDVCR
+290 KNVCR

-325 IAQHLEELS
+325 IARHLEELS
-334 SKPGFGQ
+334 AKPGFGQ
-341 LRIVMGMVNDKDVS
+341 LRIVMGMVNDKDITD
-355 YVLALMPRNARYY
+355 VLALMPRNARYY

-375 RALEASSLRD
+375 RALDASTLRD
-385 MARQAG
+385 MARQVG
-391 LTGRVYGTVAQAVS
+391 LTGRVYRTVAQAVDM
-405 AAQREASAQ
+405 ARREAAPE

-424 VVADLLTMPEF
+424 VVADLLTMPDF
-435 FING
+435 FIQG

>member
-35 IDRHLGCPHKLFKTI
+35 IDRHLGCPHKLYKTI

-68 LQASGLKT
+68 LQASGYKT

-89 RIRVNGKPVSQ
+89 RIRVNGKPVTPEG
-100 DYVVRFIP
+100 VVKFIER
-108 NNKDFLEPLHPSFF
+108 NREFLEPLHPSFF
-122 EVTTAMALSWFA
+122 EVTTAMAFSWFA

-149 RLDCTNIIT
+149 RLDCTNIIK
-158 PALSIITNIGYDHM
+158 PVLSIITNIGYDHM
-172 KFLGDTLSQIAFEKA
+172 KFLGETLPGIAFEKA

-192 NVPVVIGEH
+192 NVPVVIGEY

-207 VFERKAEEVGTNIVF
+207 VFERKAEEVSTRIVF
-222 AQDNCKIISHKYI
+222 AEDNCKIISQKYHNP
-235 SPGKVIYQTAAL
+235 SKVVYETTAYPA
-247 TELESGLGGLC
+247 LESGLAGLC

-268 ALEVLQQNR
+268 ALDELKKK
-277 KFSITEQ
+277 KFNIPES
-284 AIRKGF
+284 AVRKGF
-290 KDVCR
+290 KNVCR

-325 IAQHLEELS
+325 IAKHLEELS
-334 SKPGFGQ
+334 AKPGFGQ
-341 LRIVMGMVNDKDVS
+341 LRIVMGMVNDKDITD
-355 YVLALMPRNARYY
+355 VLALMPRNARYY

-375 RALEASSLRD
+375 RALDASTLRD
-385 MARQAG
+385 LARQAG
-391 LTGRVYGTVAQAVS
+391 LTGRVYRSVAQAVDTARRE
-405 AAQREASAQ
+405 AAQN

-435 FING
+435 FIQG

>member
-35 IDRHLGCPHKLFKTI
+35 IDRHLGCPHKLYKTI

-68 LQASGLKT
+68 LQAAGYKT

-89 RIRVNGKPVSQ
+89 RIRVNGKPVSP
-100 DYVVRFIP
+100 DFVVKFIEK
-108 NNKDFLEPLHPSFF
+108 NRDFLEPLHPSFC
-122 EVTTAMALSWFA
+122 EVTTAMAFSWFA

-149 RLDCTNIIT
+149 RLDCTNIIK
-158 PALSIITNIGYDHM
+158 PVLSIITNIGYDHM
-172 KFLGDTLSQIAFEKA
+172 KFLGETLPGIAFEKA

-192 NVPVVIGEH
+192 NVPVIIGEY
-201 TPETRT
+201 TPETRP
-207 VFERKAEEVGTNIVF
+207 VFERKAEEVSTKITF
-222 AQDNCKIISHKYI
+222 AEDNCKIISQKYFNP
-235 SPGKVIYQTAAL
+235 SKVVYETAAL
-247 TELESGLGGLC
+247 PALESGLAGLC

-268 ALEVLQQNR
+268 ALDELKKK
-277 KFSITEQ
+277 KFDIPES
-284 AIRKGF
+284 AVRKGF
-290 KDVCR
+290 KNVCR

-325 IAQHLEELS
+325 IARHLEELS

-341 LRIVMGMVNDKDVS
+341 LRIVMGMVNDKDITD
-355 YVLALMPRNARYY
+355 VLALMPKNARYY

-375 RALEASSLRD
+375 RALDASTLRD
-385 MARQAG
+385 LARQAG
-391 LTGRVYGTVAQAVS
+391 LTGRVYRSVAQAVDM
-405 AAQREASAQ
+405 ARREAAPE

-424 VVADLLTMPEF
+424 VVADLLTMPDF
-435 FING
+435 FIHG

>member
-1 MTYQE
+1 MNYQE

-35 IDRHLGCPHKLFKTI
+35 IDRHLGCPHKLYKTI

-89 RIRVNGKPVSQ
+89 RIRVNGKPVSPEF
-100 DYVVRFIP
+100 VVKFIEQ
-108 NNKDFLEPLHPSFF
+108 NRDFLEPLHPSFF
-122 EVTTAMALSWFA
+122 EVTTAMAFSWFA

-149 RLDCTNIIT
+149 RLDCTNIIK
-158 PALSIITNIGYDHM
+158 PVLSIITNIGLDHM
-172 KFLGDTLSQIAFEKA
+172 KFLGNTLSGIAFEKA

-192 NVPVVIGEH
+192 NVPVIIGEH
-201 TPETRT
+201 TDETRQ
-207 VFERKAEEVGTNIVF
+207 VFERKAEEVSTRIVF

-235 SPGKVIYQTAAL
+235 NPSKVIYETAGFPN
-247 TELESGLGGLC
+247 LESGLAGMC
-258 QEKNANTILT
+258 QEKNANTILA
-268 ALEVLQQNR
+268 ALDELKR
-277 KFSITEQ
+277 KRFSIPES
-284 AIRKGF
+284 AVRKGF

-325 IAQHLEELS
+325 IAKHLEELA

-341 LRIVMGMVNDKDVS
+341 LRIVMGMVNDKDVTD
-355 YVLALMPRNARYY
+355 VLALMPRTACYY

-375 RALEASSLRD
+375 RALDANTLKE
-385 MARQAG
+385 MAKAAG
-391 LTGRVYGTVAQAVS
+391 LTGRVFRSVAQAVS
-405 AAQREASAQ
+405 TAQREASPE

-435 FING
+435 FIHG

>member
-35 IDRHLGCPHKLFKTI
+35 IDRHLGCPHKLYKTI

-68 LQASGLKT
+68 LQASGYKT

-89 RIRVNGKPVSQ
+89 RIRVNGKPVAPEF
-100 DYVVRFIP
+100 VVKFIER
-108 NNKDFLEPLHPSFF
+108 NREFLEPLHPSFF
-122 EVTTAMALSWFA
+122 EVTTAMAFSWFA

-149 RLDCTNIIT
+149 RLDCTNIIK
-158 PALSIITNIGYDHM
+158 PVLSIITNIGYDHM
-172 KFLGDTLSQIAFEKA
+172 KFLGETLPGIAFEKA

-207 VFERKAEEVGTNIVF
+207 VFERKAEEVSTRIVF
-222 AQDNCKIISHKYI
+222 AEDNCKIISQKYHNP
-235 SPGKVIYQTAAL
+235 SKVVYETAAYPA
-247 TELESGLGGLC
+247 LESGLAGLC

-268 ALEVLQQNR
+268 ALDELKKK
-277 KFSITEQ
+277 KFNIPES
-284 AIRKGF
+284 AVRKGF
-290 KDVCR
+290 KNVCR

-325 IAQHLEELS
+325 IAKHLEELS
-334 SKPGFGQ
+334 AKPGFGQ
-341 LRIVMGMVNDKDVS
+341 LRIVMGMVNDKDITD
-355 YVLALMPRNARYY
+355 VLALMPRNARYY

-375 RALEASSLRD
+375 RALDASTLRD
-385 MARQAG
+385 MARQVG
-391 LTGRVYGTVAQAVS
+391 LTGRVYRTVAQAVDM
-405 AAQREASAQ
+405 ARREAAPE

-435 FING
+435 FIQG